1 MAEQTGKIQSLMGK
15 GRFLLLQHKLLKQIW
30 KNRALYIFVLPM
42 TVYFFTFHLAPL
54 YGLQIAFKEF
64 KPALGI
70 FDSPWAGFK
79 YIEKFVSSFSFWN
92 LLRNTLTL
100 SFYCLVITIPFSIIL
115 ALLVNYTPFARL
127 KKLTQTISY
136 APHFISMVVLVG
148 MMNVFF
154 MPGSGVVNIFLG
166 KLGIPAIDFMGNPKI
181 FPHLYAWSRVW
192 SHTGYSA
199 ILYIATLT
207 GVSPELHE
215 AAIADGANK
224 IQRIFHIDI
233 PAILPTAIII
243 LIMESGNLLNVG
255 FEKAFLMQTPGNLTS
270 SEIIST
276 YVYKVGLLNTQYS
289 YAAAIGLFN
298 NVINCIILLIVN
310 HVSRKTTEN
319 SLW

>member
-1 MAEQTGKIQSLMGK
+1 MLIY
-15 GRFLLLQHKLLKQIW
+15 F
-30 KNRALYIFVLPM
+30 
-42 TVYFFTFHLAPL
+42 TVFHLVPI

-64 KPALGI
+64 KPVLGI
-70 FDSPWAGFK
+70 FGSPWAGFK
-79 YIEKFVSSFSFWN
+79 YIDKFINSFSFWN

-100 SFYCLVITIPFSIIL
+100 SVYCLTITIPFAVGL
-115 ALLVNYTPFARL
+115 ALLINYTPYTKL
-127 KKLTQTISY
+127 KKVTQTISY
-136 APHFISMVVLVG
+136 APHFVSMVVLVG
-148 MMNVFF
+148 MMGVFF

-166 KLGIPAIDFMGNPKI
+166 KLGIPAIDFMGSPTI

-207 GVSPELHE
+207 SVSPELHE
-215 AAIADGANK
+215 AAIVDGANK
-224 IQRIFHIDI
+224 FQRILHIDI
-233 PAILPTAIII
+233 PAILPTVIII

-255 FEKAFLMQTPGNLTS
+255 FEKAFLMQSPGNLTT

-298 NVINCIILLIVN
+298 NIINCIILLIVN
-310 HVSRKTTEN
+310 YAAQKTTEN